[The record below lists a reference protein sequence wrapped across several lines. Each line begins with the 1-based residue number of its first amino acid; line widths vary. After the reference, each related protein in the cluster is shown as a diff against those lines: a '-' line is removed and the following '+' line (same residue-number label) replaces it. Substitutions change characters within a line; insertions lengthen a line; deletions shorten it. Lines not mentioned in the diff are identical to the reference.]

1 MLHQDIESD
10 LGTSI
15 NTTFASKN
23 HDFQD
28 REFGPTVPAPSLEH
42 SCGMMI
48 RDMYLS
54 LEPFGAQLDA
64 KVRSYSKLGSLVSM
78 DRTQSHSGPKEKTL
92 PTPSPDAVLNGL
104 FEDQP
109 GRWKQGETSFGTMP
123 TCGLVTLMPVPPKQG
138 LSYTSEPC

>member
-1 MLHQDIESD
+1 MLHHGIECD

-15 NTTFASKN
+15 KFKDASKN

-28 REFGPTVPAPSLEH
+28 REFGPTVPVQSLEQ

-64 KVRSYSKLGSLVSM
+64 KVRSYSKLGSSVSM
-78 DRTQSHSGPKEKTL
+78 DRTQSHSGQNENTL
-92 PTPSPDAVLNGL
+92 PTPSPDMVLNGL
-104 FEDQP
+104 YEDQ
-109 GRWKQGETSFGTMP
+109 QG
-123 TCGLVTLMPVPPKQG
+123 
-138 LSYTSEPC
+138 

>member
-1 MLHQDIESD
+1 MLHHGVESD

-15 NTTFASKN
+15 NITDASKN

-28 REFGPTVPAPSLEH
+28 REFGPTVPALSFQQ

-64 KVRSYSKLGSLVSM
+64 KVQSFSKLG
-78 DRTQSHSGPKEKTL
+78 
-92 PTPSPDAVLNGL
+92 
-104 FEDQP
+104 
-109 GRWKQGETSFGTMP
+109 
-123 TCGLVTLMPVPPKQG
+123 
-138 LSYTSEPC
+138 